1 MVQTLSAQLREQKE
15 TICELVSDLGNAQAI
30 VDKVNKKWHKR
41 EAELVKRLEVN
52 NNAIETYIRLFGN
65 DEGNHAKFFVAP
77 TESDKPILTPN
88 QDTILFRTFCKSVD
102 SKSAKSSRSDGKIPV
117 RLATSSP

>member
-1 MVQTLSAQLREQKE
+1 MR
-15 TICELVSDLGNAQAI
+15 
-30 VDKVNKKWHKR
+30 
-41 EAELVKRLEVN
+41 N
-52 NNAIETYIRLFGN
+52 NTYIRLFGN